1 VYLTDNLY
9 RLSIEQTAAFL
20 HQLDTLQQDETQIL
34 RGVFKERISH
44 RDGTHNGVRIM
55 MVFLIECFN
64 QLYSLDLIDVVQN
77 FITYNI
83 FQMQLIHLVLSF
95 TAE

>member
-1 VYLTDNLY
+1 
-9 RLSIEQTAAFL
+9 
-20 HQLDTLQQDETQIL
+20 
-34 RGVFKERISH
+34 
-44 RDGTHNGVRIM
+44 
-55 MVFLIECFN
+55 
-64 QLYSLDLIDVVQN
+64 LYSLDLIDVVQN